1 MASWLDS
8 LRKRHAKQYSAM
20 QTDLKE
26 AQYYQERQEGYS
38 KSVKND
44 NERKQR
50 EKEEKAKRLAEEEAE
65 KERQEAIVKRRQEL
79 QESLPEEDKSKEA
92 KKIALRFADGRSGQ
106 RQFSPKQ
113 PISDLFNWVDA
124 MYEIE
129 REKVVLT
136 AMNGKQT
143 FAWNEEENTKSLK
156 EAGLGKSTGFRVTEK
171 KEEAEEKDEED
182 SDE

>member
-1 MASWLDS
+1 
-8 LRKRHAKQYSAM
+8 
-20 QTDLKE
+20 
-26 AQYYQERQEGYS
+26 
-38 KSVKND
+38 
-44 NERKQR
+44 
-50 EKEEKAKRLAEEEAE
+50 
-65 KERQEAIVKRRQEL
+65 
-79 QESLPEEDKSKEA
+79 
-92 KKIALRFADGRSGQ
+92 
-106 RQFSPKQ
+106 
-113 PISDLFNWVDA
+113 